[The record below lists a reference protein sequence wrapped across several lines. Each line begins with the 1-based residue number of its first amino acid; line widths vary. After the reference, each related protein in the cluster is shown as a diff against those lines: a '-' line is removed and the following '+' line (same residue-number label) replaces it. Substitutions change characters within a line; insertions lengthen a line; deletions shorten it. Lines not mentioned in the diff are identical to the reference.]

1 MPSGHGSC
9 PERRRGISRAEYNG
23 GRSPTSEGACPSTEL
38 RAPRARDEGW
48 GKPAWVSPAR
58 HGLALSRCGHWTTAR
73 PDSALV
79 ARSRRRARARL
90 LDARHP
96 RARPPALRRP
106 AAGARLPARPAGE
119 RRQSKL
125 ENRESHERTEF
136 RVSLFEFRF
145 LRRAAVRD

>member
-38 RAPRARDEGW
+38 RAPRERDEGW

-73 PDSALV
+73 PDRALV
-79 ARSRRRARARL
+79 ARSRRRARARP
-90 LDARHP
+90 LDARLP

-119 RRQSKL
+119 RRQKKNQKT
-125 ENRESHERTEF
+125 ETHEQTEILDL
-136 RVSLFEFRF
+136 LFSF
-145 LRRAAVRD
+145 L